1 MYKADNIEVTLEP
14 VDVRV
19 DLSAPQDSVTGRALN
34 RLMYNNTSLY
44 ELAPN
49 PVGCPH
55 HGGEHA
61 LSITGSRVDVNA
73 WLDLL
78 AETYPTVEKMVINVK
93 RKIHKEFL
101 YGEWRGQNRIN
112 VKLKDLQ
119 YLELKPHQDMPVA
132 VKWFQSELERFIPSN
147 K

>member
-1 MYKADNIEVTLEP
+1 MYKADNLEVTLGQ

-19 DLSAPQDSVTGRALN
+19 DLSAPQNSVTGRVLHK
-34 RLMYNNTSLY
+34 LMYNDTSLY

-49 PVGCPH
+49 PSGCPH
-55 HGGEHA
+55 NGGVHT

-78 AETYPTVEKMVINVK
+78 AETYPTVEKMVLNVK

-101 YGEWRGQNRIN
+101 SGEWRKYNRIN

-119 YLELKPHQDMPVA
+119 YLEQKPHQDKPVA
-132 VKWFQSELERFIPSN
+132 VKWFQSKVEQFVPGN

>member
-1 MYKADNIEVTLEP
+1 MVKTDIFETTLGS
-14 VDVRV
+14 VNVRV
-19 DLSAPQDSVTGRALN
+19 DLTAPQDSVTGHVLHK
-34 RLMYNNTSLY
+34 LMYNNATLY

-49 PVGCPH
+49 AVGTPH
-55 HGGEHA
+55 HGSEHTF
-61 LSITGSRVDVNA
+61 SITGHRLEVNT

-78 AETYPTVEKMVINVK
+78 SETYPEVRIMVINVK

-101 YGEWRGQNRIN
+101 YGEWRGWNRIN

-132 VKWFQSELERFIPSN
+132 VKWFQSESEQLVPE
-147 K
+147 KH

>member
-1 MYKADNIEVTLEP
+1 MVKTDIFENTLGS

-19 DLSAPQDSVTGRALN
+19 DLTAPQDSVTGRVLHK
-34 RLMYNNTSLY
+34 LMYNNTSLY

-55 HGGEHA
+55 NGGEHT

-78 AETYPTVEKMVINVK
+78 SETYPTVEKMVINVK

-101 YGEWRGQNRIN
+101 SGEWRKYNRIN

-119 YLELKPHQDMPVA
+119 YLEQKPHQDRPVA
-132 VKWFQSELERFIPSN
+132 VKWFQSEPEQFVPAS

>member
-1 MYKADNIEVTLEP
+1 MYKADDLEETLGT

-19 DLSAPQDSVTGRALN
+19 DLTAPQYSVTGRVLH

-55 HGGEHA
+55 NGGEHT
-61 LSITGSRVDVNA
+61 LCITGSRVDVNA

-78 AETYPTVEKMVINVK
+78 AETYPTVEKMTLNVK

-101 YGEWRGQNRIN
+101 SGEWSKYNRIN

-119 YLELKPHQDMPVA
+119 YLEQKPHQDKPVA
-132 VKWFQSELERFIPSN
+132 VKWFQSELEQFVPGN

>member
-1 MYKADNIEVTLEP
+1 MYKAENLELTLGY

-19 DLSAPQDSVTGRALN
+19 DLSAPQSSVTGRVLHK
-34 RLMYNNTSLY
+34 LMYNNTSLY

-55 HGGEHA
+55 NGGEHT

-78 AETYPTVEKMVINVK
+78 SETYPTVEKMAINVK

-101 YGEWRGQNRIN
+101 SGEWRKYSRIN

-119 YLELKPHQDMPVA
+119 YLELRPHQDKPIA
-132 VKWFQSELERFIPSN
+132 VKWFQSEPEQFVPAI

>member
-1 MYKADNIEVTLEP
+1 MCKADNLEVTLGP

-19 DLSAPQDSVTGRALN
+19 DLSAPQDSVTGRVLHK
-34 RLMYNNTSLY
+34 LMYNNTSLY

-49 PVGCPH
+49 PSGCPH
-55 HGGEHA
+55 NGGEHT

-78 AETYPTVEKMVINVK
+78 AETYPEVRIMVINVK

-101 YGEWRGQNRIN
+101 SGAWRGCNRIN

-119 YLELKPHQDMPVA
+119 YLELRPHQDKPVA
-132 VKWFQSELERFIPSN
+132 VKWFQSEPEQYVPAI

>member
-1 MYKADNIEVTLEP
+1 MFKADDLELTLGP

-19 DLSAPQDSVTGRALN
+19 DLTAPQDSITGRVLHK
-34 RLMYNNTSLY
+34 LMYNNTSLY
-44 ELAPN
+44 ELGPN
-49 PVGCPH
+49 PSGCPH
-55 HGGEHA
+55 NGGEHTF
-61 LSITGSRVDVNA
+61 SITGSRVDVNA

-78 AETYPTVEKMVINVK
+78 SETYPEVRIMVINVK

-101 YGEWRGQNRIN
+101 SGEWRKYNRIN

-119 YLELKPHQDMPVA
+119 YLEQKPHQDKPVA
-132 VKWFQSELERFIPSN
+132 VKWFQSEVEQFIPGN

>member
-1 MYKADNIEVTLEP
+1 MCKTDIFETTLGT

-19 DLSAPQDSVTGRALN
+19 DLTAPQDSVTGHVLRK
-34 RLMYNNTSLY
+34 LMYNNATLY

-49 PVGCPH
+49 PSGCPH
-55 HGGEHA
+55 NGGEHTF
-61 LSITGSRVDVNA
+61 SITGHRLEVNA

-78 AETYPTVEKMVINVK
+78 SETYPEVRTMVINVK
-93 RKIHKEFL
+93 RKIHKDFL
-101 YGEWRGQNRIN
+101 SGAWRGWNRIN

-119 YLELKPHQDMPVA
+119 YLERKPHQDKPVA
-132 VKWFQSELERFIPSN
+132 VKWFHSEPEQFVPAN

>member
-1 MYKADNIEVTLEP
+1 MVKTDIFENTLGS

-19 DLSAPQDSVTGRALN
+19 DLTAPQDSVTGRVLHK
-34 RLMYNNTSLY
+34 LMYNNTSLY

-55 HGGEHA
+55 NGGEHT

-78 AETYPTVEKMVINVK
+78 SETYPTVEKMVINVK

-101 YGEWRGQNRIN
+101 SGEWRKYNRIN

-119 YLELKPHQDMPVA
+119 YLEQKPHQDRPVA
-132 VKWFQSELERFIPSN
+132 VKWFQSEPEQFVPTS

>member
-1 MYKADNIEVTLEP
+1 MCKADNLEVTLGS

-19 DLSAPQDSVTGRALN
+19 DLSAPQDSVTGRVLHK
-34 RLMYNNTSLY
+34 LMYNNTPLY

-49 PVGCPH
+49 PSGCPH
-55 HGGEHA
+55 NGGEHTF
-61 LSITGSRVDVNA
+61 SITGHRREVNA

-78 AETYPTVEKMVINVK
+78 SETYPEVGIMVVTVK

-101 YGEWRGQNRIN
+101 SGSWRRWNRIN

-119 YLELKPHQDMPVA
+119 YLELKPYQDKPIA
-132 VKWFQSELERFIPSN
+132 VKWFQSEPEQLAPAD

>member
-1 MYKADNIEVTLEP
+1 MVKTDIFETTLGS

-19 DLSAPQDSVTGRALN
+19 DLTAPQDSVTGHVLRK
-34 RLMYNNTSLY
+34 LMYNNATLY

-49 PVGCPH
+49 AVGTPH

-61 LSITGSRVDVNA
+61 FSITGDRLEVNV

-78 AETYPTVEKMVINVK
+78 SETYPEVRIMVINVK

-101 YGEWRGQNRIN
+101 SGEWRKYNRIN

-119 YLELKPHQDMPVA
+119 YLEQKPHQDKPIA
-132 VKWFQSELERFIPSN
+132 VKWFQSEIEQFAPGG

>member
-1 MYKADNIEVTLEP
+1 MCKADNLEVTLGH

-19 DLSAPQDSVTGRALN
+19 DLTAPQDSVTGRVLHK
-34 RLMYNNTSLY
+34 LMYNNTSLY

-49 PVGCPH
+49 SSGCPH
-55 HGGEHA
+55 NGGEHTF
-61 LSITGSRVDVNA
+61 SITGPRVEVNA

-78 AETYPTVEKMVINVK
+78 SETYPEVRIMVINVK

-101 YGEWRGQNRIN
+101 SGSWRRWNRIN

-119 YLELKPHQDMPVA
+119 YLELKPYQDKPVA
-132 VKWFQSELERFIPSN
+132 VKWFHSEPEQLVPAD